1 MYVLMI
7 YLENYCI
14 VFLIYSVTILSLTSL
29 NSCNHI
35 VLDATQI
42 YYNIFVKQNLRL
54 NNSNLHEISPST
66 TVNIPQLFC
75 GKSNNQCLNNVH
87 MEHTTTLSTDSN
99 PHNQT
104 FKHSNWQFN
113 NRHQRVLNRRKF
125 GIIEYVFS
133 REDAGTYTCRA
144 RVPQTGIKPTRNVI
158 GR

>member
-1 MYVLMI
+1 MSNVINNFKCIVLVMYTYVLMI

-35 VLDATQI
+35 VLDAAQI
-42 YYNIFVKQNLRL
+42 YYNLFVKQNLRL

-75 GKSNNQCLNNVH
+75 GKSNNQCLNNIH
-87 MEHTTTLSTDSN
+87 MENATTASTDSN
-99 PHNQT
+99 PYNQA

-113 NRHQRVLNRRKF
+113 NRHLQYKKIGNNRICF
-125 GIIEYVFS
+125 LQGGCWNIHL
-133 REDAGTYTCRA
+133 
-144 RVPQTGIKPTRNVI
+144 
-158 GR
+158 